1 MKLKYCFQHI
11 IIAAMSHKAFI
22 ISLIHQDLKHAQIVA
37 NLSQKSFPSTQNE
50 SLDILDVVADLMRV
64 PKGRM
69 EIYWGRVYMSYLKDA
84 AKLSKAAYPKSL
96 KPLAKNCYND
106 LDWVMNSGVIL

>member
-1 MKLKYCFQHI
+1 
-11 IIAAMSHKAFI
+11 MSQKAFI

-37 NLSQKSFPSTQNE
+37 NFSQKSFPSAKNE

-64 PKGRM
+64 PEGRM
-69 EIYWGRVYMSYLKDA
+69 EIYWGRMYMSYLKDA
-84 AKLSKAAYPKSL
+84 ANLSKDAQPKSL
-96 KPLAKNCYND
+96 RRLAKNCYHN